1 MGDDSVKYQIPEEI
15 KKQIPEYFYE
25 SLWGE
30 LVSVFGSS
38 VIEITGYTPDEKEE
52 SFEPIYGLAY
62 CTSTCGW
69 NAAVWATCRK
79 LDLMPIYEYYDG
91 LGWVESDLFDGEI
104 EEELYKHIPGRKSP
118 NPYFLY
124 LLHNRP
130 VKIEV
135 EEDG

>member
-1 MGDDSVKYQIPEEI
+1 MSV
-15 KKQIPEYFYE
+15 
-25 SLWGE
+25 
-30 LVSVFGSS
+30 
-38 VIEITGYTPDEKEE
+38 
-52 SFEPIYGLAY
+52 
-62 CTSTCGW
+62 
-69 NAAVWATCRK
+69 
-79 LDLMPIYEYYDG
+79 YEYYDG